1 MKSLKVMD
9 FLLCGK
15 LMNRD
20 QKGSVHKPE
29 IFSRQE
35 NPKGKRKFKV
45 TVVSFQRQNCEI
57 PKGLSIWSRGNKI
70 DALEKGYLSSFD
82 VFFFNFCYFS

>member
-9 FLLCGK
+9 FLSCRK

-45 TVVSFQRQNCEI
+45 TVVSFQKQNVKSQKAFQFGAEET
-57 PKGLSIWSRGNKI
+57 R
-70 DALEKGYLSSFD
+70 
-82 VFFFNFCYFS
+82 